1 MWAHH
6 LLLLSALLAVSV
18 EAFTVTSL
26 QCSTRP
32 TGLLRATSA
41 EEQNAATEAEK
52 LKEQARKLREE
63 IESFL
68 KQKDGLEESE
78 RLERQ
83 KELDVKQAYI
93 DQYSCVVPIL
103 KPDASTVEEKV
114 QFPPRYEKG
123 SSEILVLEAPL
134 PLGVILGEHETIPG
148 MTVVDE
154 VTEGSNGKAAGF
166 QVGDL
171 IRACTACRVEMEQPT
186 WQLLV
191 GGVGRPKTMR
201 FIFSTDFKPF
211 EQVMDALGSN
221 RLDPDER
228 SALVVVERRR
238 AK

>member
-1 MWAHH
+1 MWAYH
-6 LLLLSALLAVSV
+6 LLLSALLAVSV

-26 QCSTRP
+26 QCFTRP

-41 EEQNAATEAEK
+41 EEQNATAEAEK
-52 LKEQARKLREE
+52 LKEQAKKLREE
-63 IESFL
+63 IESFQ

-103 KPDASTVEEKV
+103 KPDASTIEEKV

-123 SSEILVLEAPL
+123 SSKILVLEAPL

-154 VTEGSNGKAAGF
+154 VTEGSNGEAAGF

-171 IRACTACRVEMEQPT
+171 VRACTACRVEMEQPT